1 MPLPTTLRV
10 LVIHALRS
18 ICPKTQIDD
27 INNDARGGL
36 ESQRCWNI
44 PCTIRYS
51 PHSPSSQWSS
61 RPMRNF
67 FKSHRIYKM
76 LKGQAKPTPKRA
88 LDKFTNQVQ
97 RPTGALPWER
107 NTDSS
112 RRVSGVR
119 YSVCVQREYLAR
131 KLAV

>member
-1 MPLPTTLRV
+1 MHNPILAALA
-10 LVIHALRS
+10 VIAMVV
-18 ICPKTQIDD
+18 PANAED
-27 INNDARGGL
+27 
-36 ESQRCWNI
+36 
-44 PCTIRYS
+44 
-51 PHSPSSQWSS
+51 
-61 RPMRNF
+61 F